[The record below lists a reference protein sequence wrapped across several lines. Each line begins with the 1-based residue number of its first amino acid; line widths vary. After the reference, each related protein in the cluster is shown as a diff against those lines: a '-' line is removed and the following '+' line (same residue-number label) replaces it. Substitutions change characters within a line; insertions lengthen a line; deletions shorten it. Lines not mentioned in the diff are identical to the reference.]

1 MSYSVVN
8 SVEPE
13 APAWTPDVDAYLKDY
28 QIYTDLC
35 KFEGHTPKTM
45 WFPWRKSFNNYR
57 DYAEAHKKT
66 HIFATNH
73 HIKLTH
79 TRKCDV
85 ATQLQETK
93 QRLMNLQAEAL
104 ELNNTER
111 TARKSVVSDK
121 KALQVKDYIR
131 NEQGLLVQEVTK
143 HEEVLES
150 EEKSTE
156 TSRDSKPATSKAPC
170 VTAAPHHPPKPSPP
184 PPLQLTERRAEVEQ
198 QLAFEKAQRHP
209 YKPAIEML
217 ECQLREM
224 ESSEKPTKGQ
234 KWWRRPAL

>member
-13 APAWTPDVDAYLKDY
+13 APACTPDVDAYLKDY

-66 HIFATNH
+66 HIFATKS
-73 HIKLTH
+73 HITPTQ

-93 QRLMNLQAEAL
+93 QKLLMLQAEAL

-131 NEQGLLVQEVTK
+131 NQQRLLVQEIT
-143 HEEVLES
+143 
-150 EEKSTE
+150 
-156 TSRDSKPATSKAPC
+156 
-170 VTAAPHHPPKPSPP
+170 
-184 PPLQLTERRAEVEQ
+184 
-198 QLAFEKAQRHP
+198 
-209 YKPAIEML
+209 
-217 ECQLREM
+217 
-224 ESSEKPTKGQ
+224 
-234 KWWRRPAL
+234 